1 MNGQGKF
8 VSETVKCE
16 PELIYLTTY
25 LQIINS
31 LIDQNNTVNI
41 GKLIKRFTFEQ
52 LVKWIAA
59 SENCWILKRNLRAII
74 NRMYYFSVGTNIYLS
89 LIISEEIPNIIDDL
103 DRFIIAKTKPIEEVE
118 RVEKLKYENPTRFN
132 FLESHAYLNL

>member
-1 MNGQGKF
+1 MNDNGKF
-8 VSETVKCE
+8 LNESVKCE
-16 PELIYLTTY
+16 DKLIYLATY

-41 GKLIKRFTFEQ
+41 GKLVKRFTFEQ

-59 SENCWILKRNLRAII
+59 SQNCWILKRNLRAII

-103 DRFIIAKTKPIEEVE
+103 DRFIVAKTKPIEKVE
-118 RVEKLKYENPTRFN
+118 KDEKLKYENPTRFN

>member
-1 MNGQGKF
+1 MNDQGRF
-8 VSETVKCE
+8 LNESVKCE
-16 PELIYLTTY
+16 PELIYMTTY

-52 LVKWIAA
+52 LVKWISA
-59 SENCWILKRNLRAII
+59 SQNCWILKRNLRAII

-89 LIISEEIPNIIDDL
+89 LIISEEIPNIINDL
-103 DRFIIAKTKPIEEVE
+103 DRFIIAKTKP
-118 RVEKLKYENPTRFN
+118 L
-132 FLESHAYLNL
+132 